1 MVHNDKKNRFE
12 HLLDKNKTVSKHT
25 RNLQILLTE
34 MFKVKFGESSFIVY
48 ELFQL
53 DKSNNYNFRK
63 NRGFKPGN
71 PKTVSC
77 GTKTIFVFGAKLW
90 IILPGGYKNL
100 TNLKK
105 LKTMIKPFST
115 MVHFY
120 TP

>member
-34 MFKVKFGESSFIVY
+34 MFKVKFGESSSIVY
-48 ELFQL
+48 ELFQI
-53 DKSNNYNFRK
+53 DKSNNCNFRK

-71 PKTVSC
+71 PKTVYC

-90 IILPGGYKNL
+90 IILPGEYKNL

-105 LKTMIKPFST
+105 LKL
-115 MVHFY
+115 
-120 TP
+120 